1 MNIEE
6 TLEELLTEILKRI
19 GTEFTKVT
27 VEEEENRNFTIN
39 IESDNPSLLIGY
51 HGDNIQALQHIL
63 KVIAWKKLQNEQFNI
78 IVDIDNYRKRQE
90 ENVMALA
97 ERKVD
102 AVRKTG
108 RKQVLPP
115 MSSYF
120 RRKVHLMCM
129 ESGFEDI
136 ETYSEGDGDRRQ
148 IIIKLKS

>member
-6 TLEELLTEILKRI
+6 TLEELLTEILKKL
-19 GTEFTKVT
+19 GTDFKKVT

-90 ENVMALA
+90 DNVKA
-97 ERKVD
+97 
-102 AVRKTG
+102 
-108 RKQVLPP
+108 
-115 MSSYF
+115 
-120 RRKVHLMCM
+120 
-129 ESGFEDI
+129 
-136 ETYSEGDGDRRQ
+136 
-148 IIIKLKS
+148 